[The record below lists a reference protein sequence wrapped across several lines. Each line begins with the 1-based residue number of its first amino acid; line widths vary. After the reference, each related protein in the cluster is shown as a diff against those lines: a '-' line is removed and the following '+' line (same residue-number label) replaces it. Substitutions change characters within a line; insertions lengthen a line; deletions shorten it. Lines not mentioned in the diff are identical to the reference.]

1 LEYGG
6 RKSMRVEIASCKNN
20 KEFLKAYK
28 SILENYDL
36 MVVQKEADVKNE
48 YEYSVVIDRF
58 DIVIDDLEQL
68 ELLRADICYPLVL
81 ENGSHHPLRI
91 RIWDDYLEG

>member
-1 LEYGG
+1 
-6 RKSMRVEIASCKNN
+6 MIVEIASCKNN

-28 SILENYDL
+28 PILENYDL
-36 MVVQKEADVKNE
+36 VVVQKKEDVKNE

-58 DIVIDDLEQL
+58 EIVIDDLEQL

-81 ENGSHHPLRI
+81 EDGSYQPLRI